1 MPAQGEQSVPKKYR
15 GERTIDGLRVTVN
28 GAPLSVHTEVRKF
41 TDYGFEW
48 SYEGESP
55 QQLALAILV
64 DFLDDPNEAERLS
77 GPFMKSVIANL
88 DNDWEL
94 NGAQIST
101 ALEDMRKR

>member
-1 MPAQGEQSVPKKYR
+1 MTKTYR

-28 GAPLSVHTEVRKF
+28 GAPLSEHTEVRKF

-64 DFLDDPNEAERLS
+64 DFLPDPQEAERLS

-94 NGAQIST
+94 NGTQISD
-101 ALEDMRKR
+101 ALRPLQNR

>member
-1 MPAQGEQSVPKKYR
+1 M
-15 GERTIDGLRVTVN
+15 DGLRVTVD
-28 GAPLSVHTEVRKF
+28 GAPLDEHTEIRKF

-64 DFLDDPNEAERLS
+64 DFLDDPREAELLS

-94 NGAQIST
+94 NGTQISQ
-101 ALEDMRKR
+101 ALQPLRNR